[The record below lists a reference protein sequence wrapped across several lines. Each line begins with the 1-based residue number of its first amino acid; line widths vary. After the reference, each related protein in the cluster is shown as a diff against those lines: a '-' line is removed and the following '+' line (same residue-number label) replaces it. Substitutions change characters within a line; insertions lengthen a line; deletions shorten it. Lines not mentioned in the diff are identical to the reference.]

1 MNKDFIT
8 LEESKDQLIGKV
20 GTSERDAYEEE
31 LNLYLIRDAEL
42 IFINNTSQIYY
53 KHWFC

>member
-20 GTSERDAYEEE
+20 GTTERDAYEKE
-31 LNLYLIRDAEL
+31 LFLAV
-42 IFINNTSQIYY
+42 INKSGQ
-53 KHWFC
+53 F